1 MGRIVRFCQ
10 RGRSWWARGLW
21 SKDIAAF
28 LRGIKLLLP
37 YVDTCKLDRDGVMQ
51 CCKGEKLL
59 AVSSETG
66 FIWPRDNHSV
76 FGEYCDIATVV
87 SEQQTPI

>member
-1 MGRIVRFCQ
+1 MGRAVHFRQ
-10 RGRSWWARGLW
+10 RDRSWWTRGLW
-21 SKDIAAF
+21 SKNIAAF
-28 LRGIKLLLP
+28 LCGIELLLP

-51 CCKGEKLL
+51 CSKGGKLL

-76 FGEYCDIATVV
+76 FREYCDIVIVV